1 MHHGSGMRQK
11 HSVGCHDHPRIHTQ
25 KRDSNFHKITK
36 RKGRFS
42 SYNTNQELRNLYGL
56 SVRSSCPCFAI
67 RYEVSKFPFRLLV
80 EQRITPQP
88 CPSPLTQRMLACP
101 QAEKGREG
109 DSLFRLL
116 ARNAKRAKSDRTRE
130 ETGRK
135 GGQHKRPVLRIGN
148 RAAPRVKPRD
158 KGGSKT
164 TRSRACRQRRG
175 DDASP
180 RTPPRQAADTR
191 LPGDRRRVAN

>member
-1 MHHGSGMRQK
+1 MRQK
-11 HSVGCHDHPRIHTQ
+11 HSVGCHDHPRVHTQ

-116 ARNAKRAKSDRTRE
+116 ARNAKRAKSGRTRE
-130 ETGRK
+130 EPERRPTQAACSENRK
-135 GGQHKRPVLRIGN
+135 PSGPEGQ
-148 RAAPRVKPRD
+148 AA
-158 KGGSKT
+158 G
-164 TRSRACRQRRG
+164 QRRLENNALTCMQAEKRG
-175 DDASP
+175 RRLTAH
-180 RTPPRQAADTR
+180 TPETSSGHAFTR
-191 LPGDRRRVAN
+191 